1 MRVPLLRRLTALPTL
16 LVAWAVVLTT
26 TPAFAADAPA
36 APATPASA
44 AAPYLDKVIGD
55 GNAPLDIARDEA
67 DGGYDPGGSARA
79 LRVESR
85 GQSSSSDGGRES
97 SAWVSVRGSIDT
109 LNYGALS
116 LDASARLWEHRVD
129 ERAGSGVSF
138 SLYQTAMPF
147 STGWFASQGLGVIQ
161 TLSTR
166 VAGQQASFF
175 VPTRLVQGASTQWS
189 NERNGLTLQLSGG
202 DAGYFSS
209 IGQGSF
215 YTTGNRVAALGLQ
228 LQRGQTADASLLPA
242 GWTYGAIASSASG
255 SGYTQVPGLGVRLGE
270 AAGAG
275 LFQTLRRD
283 VPGGFMQ
290 ANLVNERSQVP
301 SDDASASAGSNGR
314 ANHLGAWLDGATQS
328 GEIAHQWG
336 VHHLGANL
344 SWQGSSLGG
353 NSQGGYYRWS
363 WLGLRTQV
371 DAQLSSTRAVD
382 QTIGSGTYSQA
393 GVSLRRYIDQS
404 LSLGGLVQLARG
416 SSDALQLSGYT
427 EHRRSWA
434 DVRLQAGIE
443 TQDGRL
449 TGSRVASDLTWTMP
463 VGQRLMTSLAYV
475 TTTVGA
481 LDASGA
487 TSASDGRS
495 VEMGVSGGADLG
507 ERLQLDL
514 NTRATLPVSSQAA
527 RLYQVSAS
535 GQWRLAPGW
544 SLGVALSLS
553 HTSGLQI
560 VGSQN
565 PIPSLPGSFF
575 ASGIYPNGNARD
587 LWVTLR
593 YDFHAGSSPVPIGTG
608 GRAGGG
614 AGSIAGV
621 VYLDDNNNGR
631 LDALETRAASV
642 TVLLDGRYAT
652 RTDAQGRFEFP
663 VVAPGPHTVSVAS
676 DTLPLPWTV
685 APAGGQRVEVVP
697 RETVRLDIGASRS
710 GAGARGE

>member
-1 MRVPLLRRLTALPTL
+1 MLP
-16 LVAWAVVLTT
+16 
-26 TPAFAADAPA
+26 PSAFAADAA
-36 APATPASA
+36 TAPAPPASA
-44 AAPYLDKVIGD
+44 ASPYLDKVIGD
-55 GNAPLDIARDEA
+55 GNAPLDIARDETE
-67 DGGYDPGGSARA
+67 DDYDPGGSSRA

-85 GQSSSSDGGRES
+85 GQSSSSDGGRET
-97 SAWVSVRGSIDT
+97 SAWVSVRAAMDS

-129 ERAGSGVSF
+129 ERAGSGISF

-147 STGWFASQGLGVIQ
+147 SNGWFASQGLGVIQ

-166 VAGQQASFF
+166 VSGQQASFF
-175 VPTRLVQGASTQWS
+175 VPTRLVQGVSTQWS

-215 YTTGNRVAALGLQ
+215 YTAGNRVAAVGLQ
-228 LQRGQTADASLLPA
+228 LQRGQAADASLLPP
-242 GWTYGAIASSASG
+242 GWTYSAIASSASG
-255 SGYTQVPGLGVRLGE
+255 SRDSQVPGFGVRRGE
-270 AAGAG
+270 ADGAG

-283 VPGGFMQ
+283 TPGGFVQ
-290 ANLVNERSQVP
+290 ANLINERSDVP
-301 SDDASASAGSNGR
+301 RDGVTTPASATGR
-314 ANHLGAWLDGATQS
+314 ANHAGAWLDGATQS

-336 VHHLGANL
+336 AHHLDANL
-344 SWQGSSLGG
+344 SWQGSSIGG

-371 DAQLSSTRAVD
+371 DAQVSSARAVD
-382 QTIGSGTYSQA
+382 QTTGTGAYSQA
-393 GVSLRRYIDQS
+393 GVSLRRYVDQT
-404 LSLGGLVQLARG
+404 LSVGGLVQLTRG
-416 SSDALQLSGYT
+416 TSDAVQLSGYT
-427 EHRRSWA
+427 EHHRGWA

-443 TQDGRL
+443 TQEGRL
-449 TGSRVASDLTWTMP
+449 SGSRVASDVRWTMP
-463 VGQRLMTSLAYV
+463 IGQRLMTSLAYV
-475 TTTVGA
+475 TTIVGA

-487 TSASDGRS
+487 TSASGGRS
-495 VEMGVSGGADLG
+495 VEIGVSGGADLG

-514 NTRATLPVSSQAA
+514 STRATLPVSSQAA

-535 GQWRLAPGW
+535 GQWRLAPGL

-553 HTSGLQI
+553 HSSGLQI
-560 VGSQN
+560 AGNQS

-575 ASGIYPNGNARD
+575 AGGIYPNGNARD

-642 TVLLDGRYAT
+642 IVLLDGRYAT
-652 RTDAQGRFEFP
+652 RTDAQGRYEFP
-663 VVAPGPHTVSVAS
+663 LVAPGPHTVSIAS

-685 APAGGQRVEVVP
+685 TPAAGQRVEVIP
-697 RETVRLDIGASRS
+697 RETVRVDIGAARS